1 MLTTE
6 RLILRQWCE
15 ADREPWRAMNADP
28 QVMVHFP
35 APLTASTN
43 TPSMAVMARIG
54 MAPAPDEDFDHPA
67 IPEGHPLRRHGVW
80 AKYA

>member
-1 MLTTE
+1 MGLA
-6 RLILRQWCE
+6 RII
-15 ADREPWRAMNADP
+15 AY
-28 QVMVHFP
+28 
-35 APLTASTN
+35 TASTN

-54 MAPAPDEDFDHPA
+54 MASAPDEDFDHPA